1 MNQMQ
6 TELQG
11 TNKKQPML
19 FSNRELLRLSI
30 PLILQQIFSVTIGA
44 VDTVMVAAAGET
56 VVSGV
61 SLIST
66 LDTMLVLIFSSM
78 VTGGSVVISQLL
90 GRRDSDGAR
99 AAAKQLLY
107 ISTMVATAVTLI
119 VVVLRVPLLN
129 LLFGKA
135 EPAVM
140 SSALKYFTIVSLS
153 FPLLAI
159 ESSGAVIYRVT
170 GNSMIGLK
178 VSIMMNLINVAGNAV
193 LIYGFGMGAAGAAI
207 PTLVSRLIGA
217 GVMIYLM
224 VHKNNPLRIER
235 LLHYRPDGYTIRAIL
250 RIGVPNGVENGM
262 FQFGRLMTQ
271 SLVSSL
277 GTAAIAANAV
287 ALTLANY
294 QYMPG
299 SAIGGVIIPVVGRC
313 VGAGEEKQAKYYS
326 KFLVGITYVLLWV
339 VILLTLL
346 FAKPIISLYD
356 LSAESAALAYEMIVF
371 HCIIAA
377 VLWPIAFTLAIP
389 FRAAS
394 DVRFPL
400 VVSVF
405 SMWAFR
411 VALSYF
417 FALGSVTVFGL
428 TLPGL
433 GLGPLGIWVAM
444 MVDWIFRAALFVWR
458 YLSGKW
464 LSFLKPKKTEPQAA
478 PNDTDQ

>member
-1 MNQMQ
+1 MDKINPEIPNYSQ
-6 TELQG
+6 
-11 TNKKQPML
+11 KKPML
-19 FSNRELLRLSI
+19 FSNRDLVRLAI
-30 PLILQQIFSVTIGA
+30 PLILQQILSVTIGA
-44 VDTVMVAAAGET
+44 IDTVMVAAAGET

-78 VTGGSVVISQLL
+78 VTGGSVVVSQLL
-90 GRRDSDGAR
+90 GRKDQSGAR
-99 AAAKQLLY
+99 AACKQLLY
-107 ISTMVATAVTLI
+107 ISTLVATAVTLL
-119 VVVLRVPLLN
+119 VVILRLPLLH

-140 SSALKYFTIVSLS
+140 HSAMEYFTIVALS

-159 ESSGAVIYRVT
+159 ESSGTVIYRVN

-178 VSIMMNLINVAGNAV
+178 VSVGMNLINVAGNAI
-193 LIYGFGMGAAGAAI
+193 LIYGFRMGAAGAAI
-207 PTLVSRLIGA
+207 PTLVSRFIGA
-217 GVMIYLM
+217 GVMLYLM

-235 LLHYRPDGYTIRAIL
+235 LLHYRPELYTIKAIL
-250 RIGVPNGVENGM
+250 RIGVPNGIENGM

-277 GTAAIAANAV
+277 GTSAIAANAV

-299 SAIGGVIIPVVGRC
+299 SAISGVIIPVVGRC
-313 VGAGEEKQAKYYS
+313 VGAGETKQAKYYS
-326 KFLVGITYVLLWV
+326 KFLVGVTYALLWL
-339 VILLTLL
+339 VILATLV
-346 FAKPIISLYD
+346 FAKPIISLYE
-356 LSAESAALAYEMIVF
+356 LSAQSAALAHEMIIF

-417 FALGSVTVFGL
+417 FALESVTLFGAVI
-428 TLPGL
+428 PGL

-444 MVDWIFRAALFVWR
+444 MVDWIFRAVLFVWR

-464 LSFLKPKKTEPQAA
+464 LSLYKTNE
-478 PNDTDQ
+478 